1 MSLIFYLV
9 CARYIVTGS
18 GAVIM
23 YPGGVVDHRLDVLH
37 RHWYLRAVHHIGLT
51 TLSPPYLDSAGAGY
65 VVTLSFAIGKDP
77 QIFVLSM
84 DFTLGIY
91 FWLISICDRQKY
103 TEQN

>member
-1 MSLIFYLV
+1 MSLIFYIV
-9 CARYIVTGS
+9 CTRYIVTGS

-37 RHWYLRAVHHIGLT
+37 RHWYLRAVQHIGLT

-65 VVTLSFAIGKDP
+65 VVTLSFAMGKDP

-84 DFTLGIY
+84 DFTLGM
-91 FWLISICDRQKY
+91 FFLAHFNMR
-103 TEQN
+103 